1 MGGREEEGGEVGGR
15 EEKGE
20 VGEAIC
26 HHRNPLRE
34 TPFQPPLRDPA
45 PPAGIKDCW
54 AFWSHAPPPSCP
66 SPSSLPIPCRP
77 SPPLSPSL
85 RKRGGGRVCVE
96 EGMRKERA
104 GCIGGEP
111 CKASP
116 PPSTRTQSHDCNLS
130 HDGYERGGGRTVIG
144 SRQTE
149 REQRREILRK
159 QHFFPSLYLLVTGR
173 GKDEARQA
181 H

>member
-1 MGGREEEGGEVGGR
+1 MPSSKPTQG
-15 EEKGE
+15 
-20 VGEAIC
+20 
-26 HHRNPLRE
+26 N
-34 TPFQPPLRDPA
+34 PFQPPLRDPA

-96 EGMRKERA
+96 EGMRKERGRDA
-104 GCIGGEP
+104 QEENLAKHPLHHLHAHSPTIAICRMMDMNGG
-111 CKASP
+111 
-116 PPSTRTQSHDCNLS
+116 
-130 HDGYERGGGRTVIG
+130 GGGRTVIG

-159 QHFFPSLYLLVTGR
+159 QHFFPSLSLLVTER

-181 H
+181 HQENWLHVLATTRYLK